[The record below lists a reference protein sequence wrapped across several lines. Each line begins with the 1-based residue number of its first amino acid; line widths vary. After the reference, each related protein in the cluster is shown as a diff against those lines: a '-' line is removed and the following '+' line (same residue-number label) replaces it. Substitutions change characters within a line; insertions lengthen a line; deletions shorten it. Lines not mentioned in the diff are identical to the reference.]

1 MGQEPPKIGSGTA
14 KTNYFRRT
22 KFLPRPR
29 LKNLQ
34 QGDPEQ
40 LRPKSTKKS
49 SNLTFVNSRRR
60 MSVRADRRSGC
71 LLPPDLECERIG
83 GGPAWGNPPLRNVP
97 PPLLQAAP
105 PPPPPPPVGQ
115 ARVHEPERCENY
127 PEWDEPVLTVCN
139 NFEGRQRRLIPGL
152 ALVDADGG
160 GGAVGE
166 QSRGIREVRDLTE
179 DHGSRFCAG
188 HVEKDGSK
196 GGRFANLQIGRR
208 QSAGGGRS
216 QAAGGRQTPCQY
228 NPQPEPYSVHQFFF
242 FSFRVKVHHHQ
253 CSPGETPTLTL
264 ISNIGHVS
272 LHAG

>member
-1 MGQEPPKIGSGTA
+1 MDERIGFGSGTA
-14 KTNYFRRT
+14 KNWVRNRQNQLFSANEVFATTTIEKLAAGRSRT
-22 KFLPRPR
+22 IEAQIDQKILKSHLCELPQ
-29 LKNLQ
+29 KDV
-34 QGDPEQ
+34 G
-40 LRPKSTKKS
+40 KG
-49 SNLTFVNSRRR
+49 
-60 MSVRADRRSGC
+60 RSEERC

-188 HVEKDGSK
+188 HVEK
-196 GGRFANLQIGRR
+196 RW
-208 QSAGGGRS
+208 
-216 QAAGGRQTPCQY
+216 
-228 NPQPEPYSVHQFFF
+228 
-242 FSFRVKVHHHQ
+242 
-253 CSPGETPTLTL
+253 
-264 ISNIGHVS
+264 
-272 LHAG
+272 